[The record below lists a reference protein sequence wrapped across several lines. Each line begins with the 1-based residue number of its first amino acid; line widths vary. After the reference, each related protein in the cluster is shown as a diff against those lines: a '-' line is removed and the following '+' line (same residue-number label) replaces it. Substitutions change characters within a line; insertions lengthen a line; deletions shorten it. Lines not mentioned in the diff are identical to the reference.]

1 MLPAQEILQALSDLL
16 RKELVRDQGE
26 LELRFVRPWAPTPI
40 ADEPY
45 TLRIPDL
52 PASGLTPN
60 FHLRFELITE
70 SETLGTWQTPME
82 ARLWKEVWMCQ
93 QPLKR
98 GATVQASDVSRE
110 RRDALKLPRDL
121 IPTSF
126 NPQEEW
132 QMAENVNPGQPLL
145 RRSVQAKIILQK
157 GQMVDALLKDGTL
170 SIAIKA
176 EVLDNGAPGQI
187 IRIRNPNSRREL
199 RGKVINEQTVL
210 LLL

>member
-1 MLPAQEILQALSDLL
+1 MIPSQTSYIAALATAFYLLLPGYALRAETWTLLPQAQVGGSGIFLDQLVAGGETNAQFHVRLADAPAAGRTLQMPLAQLRPLIAAAAPAWSSIGWTGAPSVQITRRMRMLPAQEILQALSDLL

-82 ARLWKEVWMCQ
+82 ARLWN
-93 QPLKR
+93 
-98 GATVQASDVSRE
+98 AFS
-110 RRDALKLPRDL
+110 
-121 IPTSF
+121 
-126 NPQEEW
+126 
-132 QMAENVNPGQPLL
+132 LL
-145 RRSVQAKIILQK
+145 GV
-157 GQMVDALLKDGTL
+157 
-170 SIAIKA
+170 
-176 EVLDNGAPGQI
+176 
-187 IRIRNPNSRREL
+187 
-199 RGKVINEQTVL
+199 
-210 LLL
+210 